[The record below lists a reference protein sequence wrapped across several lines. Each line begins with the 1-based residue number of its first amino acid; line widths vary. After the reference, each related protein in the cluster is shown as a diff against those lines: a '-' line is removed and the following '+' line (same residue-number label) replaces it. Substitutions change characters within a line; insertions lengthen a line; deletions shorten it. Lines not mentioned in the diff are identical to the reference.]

1 MVDVVF
7 IFDLV
12 IEIYRYLKGYLGEE
26 IIYFC
31 F

>member
-1 MVDVVF
+1 MVDVF

-12 IEIYRYLKGYLGEE
+12 IEIYRYLKGDLGEE